1 MANINLTDGIE
12 RLRSTIQEIAIESIQ
27 EIPDIV
33 FGTVNSIDPLVI
45 QLGEQGAEITEPFII
60 RGPFTYDKKL
70 SITVDSDTQEGLLWR
85 GLSDGDRVLLVKAA
99 DGQKYWAVQR
109 TDGATDYNDEISWEL
124 SSTTSVEGSVTVQ
137 GSNIV
142 QYARTQIGISEIGN
156 SNNVKYNTWYY
167 GRAVQ
172 GTAYPWCAVFVSY
185 CANACGISTA
195 IVPRSAAVLVFENF
209 YSRLGTLYSY
219 GSYTP
224 VPGDF
229 YSTPSNGHI
238 GIVETVNSA
247 TDFYGIEGNYSNQ
260 VARVHRTSGLRYV
273 MHPQYPS

>member
-1 MANINLTDGIE
+1 MNDSME
-12 RLRSTIQEIAIESIQ
+12 RLRREIQKIAEDAIM

-33 FGTVNSIDPLVI
+33 FGIVTSVDPLVI
-45 QLGEQGAEITEPFII
+45 QLGEQGAEIPAPFII
-60 RGPFTYDKKL
+60 RSPFTYDKKL
-70 SITVDSDTQEGLLWR
+70 TISVDGDTQEGLLWR
-85 GLSDGDRVLLVKAA
+85 GLSDGDRVLLVKSS

-142 QYARTQIGISEIGN
+142 QYARTQIGIREIGS

-195 IVPRSAAVLVFENF
+195 YVPRSAAVLTFENF
-209 YSRLGTLYSY
+209 YSRIGQLYSY

-229 YSTPSNGHI
+229 YSTPQNGHI

-260 VARVHRTSGLRYV
+260 VARVHRTGGLRYV
-273 MHPQYPS
+273 MHPSYPS